1 MIALLCGMLLTGTMQ
16 PPGDAISQEVQRLGG
31 TWQVTSS
38 QSDGADLTAR
48 VKGYRYVFDG
58 QLMKL
63 QGRSGKPIPRTDG
76 KPDER
81 SFLINVQ
88 TNPKTIDM
96 TIQVKGKAYLSLG
109 IYRLLE
115 DELTICLSEPGTPRP
130 TEFKSRQG
138 VTLIVLQR
146 LKK

>member
-1 MIALLCGMLLTGTMQ
+1 MISVLICLLVGCQAPADVLT
-16 PPGDAISQEVQRLGG
+16 QEVQKLSG
-31 TWQVTSS
+31 TWQVASS
-38 QSDGADLTAR
+38 QNEGKDQTERA
-48 VKGYRYVFDG
+48 KGYRYVVEG

-63 QGRSGKPIPRTDG
+63 QDRQGKPIPRPDG

-96 TIQVKGKAYLSLG
+96 TIQVRSNAYLSLG
-109 IYRLLE
+109 IYRLQE
-115 DELTICLSEPGTPRP
+115 NELTLCWAEPGLPRP
-130 TEFKSRQG
+130 TEFVSKQG

-146 LKK
+146 MKK